1 MVTERQAEDMRRVE
15 LARQGDQAAFAGLVE
30 RYRDVVYAEVQRLQP
45 DAADVRALVDVVFRQ
60 VQQEL
65 ANFDG
70 AVPFDEWLRAGCARW
85 VVTPPAEPLAVQDE
99 EYWVRQTLEGDQDAF
114 AALFDR
120 YSGLVYTHA
129 YYRLNNAS
137 DAQEALQEIFHRA
150 YIKLDMFDPGRSF
163 RAWLM
168 TIATNYCTD
177 MLRRRISLKRMVQ
190 QVPLD
195 VVDYHVAD
203 TEANP
208 EHTALRN
215 EQRERVRRALR
226 QLPDAYREVMVL
238 FYWNDLS
245 YQEIVDATGLKES
258 TVKTRLHRGR
268 ARLVELLEG
277 QPPE

>member
-150 YIKLDMFDPGRSF
+150 YI
-163 RAWLM
+163 
-168 TIATNYCTD
+168 ATNYCTD